1 MADKGKP
8 ELRFTVSD
16 TLYEYLRWLSE
27 NTVLGKS
34 ENEVAQQ
41 VLTQRLTE
49 MRQESYRDKGAANG
63 A

>member
-8 ELRFTVSD
+8 EIRFTVSD
-16 TLYEYLRWLSE
+16 TLYGYLRWLSE

-34 ENEVAQQ
+34 ENDVAQE

-49 MRQESYRDKGAANG
+49 MRGESYRDKAAANG
-63 A
+63 V